1 MKTSGCESIF
11 CHLQEAL
18 QCTIPDVMTLHHLT
32 KVHVGFGMRKR
43 HPLLKRPKQ
52 GEATSEQNRNSGDAQ
67 FINEIC
73 PQEILHRA
81 TAINVQRMMTLG
93 MDLSQHLDGTA
104 RKQRR
109 MLREAL
115 RIANATCPLASQ
127 HFAKAKK
134 MRSWNFLISQYGYAE
149 VIVGILAIDQGRMS
163 FGIANAALGGVALTF
178 FSDRDKKIQEELD
191 EGVEVYNRCQ
201 LLN

>member
-1 MKTSGCESIF
+1 MM
-11 CHLQEAL
+11 
-18 QCTIPDVMTLHHLT
+18 IPKLFLFVTLSLHTMSAVL
-32 KVHVGFGMRKR
+32 
-43 HPLLKRPKQ
+43 
-52 GEATSEQNRNSGDAQ
+52 S
-67 FINEIC
+67 
-73 PQEILHRA
+73 QEIMHS
-81 TAINVQRMMTLG
+81 IGNHKIEMEGV
-93 MDLSQHLDGTA
+93 
-104 RKQRR
+104 KVK
-109 MLREAL
+109 LREAL

-134 MRSWNFLISQYGYAE
+134 MRSWDFLISQYGYAE